1 MRNLCFGY
9 LIAILAGIGFSD
21 IAVTSKA
28 RKSLQVTVYRDF
40 GIIQDIRNLS
50 LLKGSNRIRLEE
62 VATGIQESSADISW
76 VGPEK
81 LTVLGQSYE
90 FDLIS
95 PVKLMEKYIGK
106 ELEIIPSGYTDTV
119 PKIAELIS
127 INGEQPVFR
136 IGTQITFGQI
146 GRILFPYVPDN
157 LYTKPTLIW
166 DVESQE
172 RQDVEITTEY
182 TTEGFE
188 WKALYSLD
196 LTTRDSSA
204 LFSGAILFDNHSGV
218 PCKDAMVTFVTG
230 NVHRIK
236 SEKDKPVISDKKYGD
251 YYFYT
256 INRPVTIQDN
266 QKKQLEWIPETK
278 IKYQPRL
285 IVDFSNSDQISSG
298 VCWNAVHVE
307 NNQSNALGLP
317 FPGGVLRV
325 SRKDSQGKKWYVGDD
340 YMDDVKSNASFD
352 IKINTVTDITAIR
365 KKVLEQGK
373 ENNYIIELK
382 NTKNKVCQVLI
393 RDYLCAGR
401 NLTSNDNKY
410 SEKDSYIEWNI
421 NLEPDQSTKINY
433 SLSK

>member
-106 ELEIIPSGYTDTV
+106 ELEIIPSGCTDTV

-218 PCKDAMVTFVTG
+218 TCKDAMVTFVTG

-298 VCWNAVHVE
+298 VCWNAAHVE